1 MRGPHPSQRFGII
14 HHRKLR
20 VLQKVLVLPRHR
32 AEREFGAIMGMLER
46 CGSAVDCALTWI
58 SQTRTY
64 QGGEPGRHLH
74 FSGTQDLVCW

>member
-1 MRGPHPSQRFGII
+1 MRRRELVF
-14 HHRKLR
+14 
-20 VLQKVLVLPRHR
+20 VLS
-32 AEREFGAIMGMLER
+32 
-46 CGSAVDCALTWI
+46 SAVLTWI

>member
-1 MRGPHPSQRFGII
+1 MEKNQD
-14 HHRKLR
+14 
-20 VLQKVLVLPRHR
+20 VV
-32 AEREFGAIMGMLER
+32 
-46 CGSAVDCALTWI
+46 ALAWI

>member
-1 MRGPHPSQRFGII
+1 MTAHGGTNPNASCSR
-14 HHRKLR
+14 
-20 VLQKVLVLPRHR
+20 LVSRMV
-32 AEREFGAIMGMLER
+32 IS
-46 CGSAVDCALTWI
+46 SALAPARLTWI